1 MKMRQ
6 GLSGIFKKPARR
18 KFMGGFLRQAKTVNG
33 FLRQKSTAS
42 APPPHT
48 PQNATPATG
57 AEMPL
62 KGGQILGYPEAAPNP
77 DNGNFKGAL
86 MPLRRSACLAT
97 QEGNR

>member
-18 KFMGGFLRQAKTVNG
+18 KLMGGFLRQVKTANG

-42 APPPHT
+42 MLPPHSL
-48 PQNATPATG
+48 QNVTPATG

-62 KGGQILGYPEAAPNP
+62 KDGRILRYPEAALNP
-77 DNGNFKGAL
+77 DCGNLNGSS